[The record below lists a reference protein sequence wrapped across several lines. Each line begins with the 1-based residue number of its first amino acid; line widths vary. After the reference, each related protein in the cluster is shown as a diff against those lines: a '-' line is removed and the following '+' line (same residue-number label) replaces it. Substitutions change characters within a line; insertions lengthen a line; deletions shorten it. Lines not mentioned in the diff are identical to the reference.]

1 MGFADEG
8 PSDYPIV
15 QCDLADVLGAPGMPA
30 RAELARSLST
40 PRHRW
45 SAMAGEDTLFLATST
60 VGASAFA
67 PFEEQLA
74 QPVGSERVQ
83 HTFRSGVCSQQTHQ
97 QTLGDR
103 PVVGARFRTV
113 SSPHGSVVLG
123 GPVADLSRRDPGPAP
138 RHSVAAV
145 TRAVRDHLRVTD
157 SAKISLEGVIFPH
170 DGRGVWAHRAKVTDR
185 SAALDLRAYVEGDKE
200 LSLLYAQDVG
210 CAAGF
215 GEGRVFRVNPGR
227 HPAPEIVRLAGLEGP
242 RGVLTTSKLKLV
254 PAARQS
260 PTPSATSGWSQMPV
274 AYAQAT
280 LYDDPRF
287 GDWVRNQPEGARRC
301 DDPGLRLMATP
312 THSLSDR
319 YAVGAAW
326 AALLWD
332 FRSRVGPGIAGLR
345 FGRRGN
351 HDHRD
356 LGQESRSHRAGRRRQ
371 CR

>member
-157 SAKISLEGVIFPH
+157 SAKISLERVIFPH
-170 DGRGVWAHRAKVTDR
+170 DGRGVWAYRAKVTDR

-200 LSLLYAQDVG
+200 LSLLYAQDVS

-227 HPAPEIVRLAGLEGP
+227 HPAPEIERLAGLEGS

-254 PAARQS
+254 
-260 PTPSATSGWSQMPV
+260 
-274 AYAQAT
+274 
-280 LYDDPRF
+280 L
-287 GDWVRNQPEGARRC
+287 
-301 DDPGLRLMATP
+301 
-312 THSLSDR
+312 
-319 YAVGAAW
+319 AVGKAIAN
-326 AALLWD
+326 AKRD
-332 FRSRVGPGIAGLR
+332 FRLEPDAGGVRPSHLVR
-345 FGRRGN
+345 RPPVRRLGTQPAGGGRADATTPVCG
-351 HDHRD
+351 
-356 LGQESRSHRAGRRRQ
+356 
-371 CR
+371 